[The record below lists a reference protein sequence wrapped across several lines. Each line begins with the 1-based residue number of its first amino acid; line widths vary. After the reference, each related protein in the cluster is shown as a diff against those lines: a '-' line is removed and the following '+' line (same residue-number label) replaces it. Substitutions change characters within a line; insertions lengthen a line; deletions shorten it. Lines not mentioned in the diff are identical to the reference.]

1 MKFKNTGLR
10 ERVLQNYII
19 QNFSKLKI
27 RPHGKKIIHVEDND
41 DQYPD
46 LYFVLDDNTK
56 IGVEVEWETSSF
68 NHPISIL
75 SENKGIIIVLN
86 NDKDIGT
93 VPVYELDPGD
103 FEKWFIQN
111 AQDLIHD
118 TVTPHKKS
126 EKERRHYSKLWFSYL
141 SLKAGGV
148 SDFDV
153 ALEHQTWGIPST
165 YKPTTENQINDIQK
179 GDLIAFIGPGKYFPG
194 RVNLKIWQMANF
206 KGIFEK
212 IQVYRITRD
221 YYLDSENI
229 IWKKNS
235 GKHKDEVYPHRFQFD
250 RNIILVMKNIKI
262 KKLTA
267 TTKLELHTMVYSNLR
282 PADPSSLVD
291 IMSNA
296 E

>member
-1 MKFKNTGLR
+1 MKFKNPGLK

-19 QNFSKLKI
+19 HNFSKLKI
-27 RPHGKKIIHVEDND
+27 RPHGKKIIHVDD
-41 DQYPD
+41 QADQYPD
-46 LYFVLDDNTK
+46 LYFVLDDNTR
-56 IGVEVEWETSSF
+56 IPVEVEWKTSKF
-68 NHPISIL
+68 DHPISVL
-75 SENKGIIIVLN
+75 SENNGVIIVLN
-86 NDKDIGT
+86 NDIDIGR
-93 VPVYELDPGD
+93 VPVYELDPAD
-103 FEKWFIQN
+103 FEKWFVQN
-111 AQDLIHD
+111 AQDFIHD

-126 EKERRHYSKLWFSYL
+126 EKEHRPYSKLWFSYL

-165 YKPTTENQINDIQK
+165 YNPTTENQITDIQK
-179 GDLIAFIGPGKYFPG
+179 GDLIAFIGPGKHFPG
-194 RVNLKIWQMANF
+194 RVKLKIWQMKNF
-206 KGIFEK
+206 KGTFEK
-212 IQVYRITRD
+212 IQVYRITRG
-221 YYLDSENI
+221 YYPDFKNT

-235 GKHKDEVYPHRFQFD
+235 GKHKDEVYPHRFKFD
-250 RNIILVMKNIKI
+250 RNPILVMKNIKI